1 MKEIHNM
8 YSMRWEGHTACTNKT
23 TNSYKASVWNLQEIT
38 WETQTSIGR
47 QSQNLREIGCKEMN
61 QTQKLQDG
69 VQ

>member
-1 MKEIHNM
+1 M

-47 QSQNLREIGCKEMN
+47 
-61 QTQKLQDG
+61 
-69 VQ
+69 